1 MGEMNMDRYYLLQ
14 IAQLIMLVAIYIV
27 MVVKKR

>member
-1 MGEMNMDRYYLLQ
+1 MNMDRYYLLQ